1 MPNDFANLA
10 RQLADRAEAVCCHY
24 LSNGRREG
32 RYWMVGNAY
41 NTPGRSM
48 FVRLAAR
55 DGDRGSIGKW
65 TDAATGEHGDL
76 LDIISL
82 SLGHRR
88 TRDTLEEVRRF
99 LGSAPAVAD
108 ADPPR
113 SAARSW
119 RPSGTP
125 DAARRL
131 FAASRPIAGT
141 VAERYLRA
149 REVHCLGNLP
159 ALRFRPNCFYRRA
172 KDDAPD
178 TRAAWPALIAAVT
191 DEGGTIIGVHR
202 TWIDPVALTKAPVAT
217 PRRAM
222 GHLLGAGVRFGPAGI
237 VMAAGEGIETM
248 LSLRT
253 ALPDMPM
260 IAALSSAHLGALA
273 FPPLLRRLYV
283 AQDTDRAGA
292 NALARL
298 TARASATGVEVIP
311 LVPALLDFN
320 DDLRLLSFGALKDGI
335 ASQLIEDDRRRYL
348 HNEFAFDL

>member
-1 MPNDFANLA
+1 MPNDVANLA
-10 RQLADRAEAVCCHY
+10 RQLADRAEAVCRHY
-24 LSNGRREG
+24 LSSGRREG
-32 RYWMVGNAY
+32 RYWMVGNAH

-55 DGDRGSIGKW
+55 DGDRGSVGKW

-76 LDIISL
+76 LDIIAL

-88 TRDTLEEVRRF
+88 TRDTLAEARQF
-99 LGSAPAVAD
+99 LSIVPTVAD
-108 ADPPR
+108 ADPPHSAVR
-113 SAARSW
+113 SS

-141 VAERYLRA
+141 VAERYLHA
-149 REVHCLGNLP
+149 REIHRACNLP
-159 ALRFRPNCFYRRA
+159 ALRFHPNCFYRRA
-172 KDDAPD
+172 KDDALD

-191 DEGGTIIGVHR
+191 DEGGTIMGVHR
-202 TWIDPVALTKAPVAT
+202 TWIDPVALTKAPIAT

-222 GHLLGAGVRFGPAGI
+222 GQLLGAGVRFGSAGA

-248 LSLRT
+248 LSLRS

-273 FPPLLRRLYV
+273 LPPLLRRLYV
-283 AQDTDRAGA
+283 AQDNDRAGG

-298 TARASATGVEVIP
+298 GERAIAAGIEIIP

-320 DDLRLLSFGALKDGI
+320 DDQRLLDSGAMKRGI
-335 ASQLIEDDRRRYL
+335 AGQLRDDDRGRYL
-348 HNEFAFDL
+348 HDPFGLCL

>member
-1 MPNDFANLA
+1 MPNDFATLS
-10 RQLADRAEAVCCHY
+10 RQLADRAEAVCRQY
-24 LSNGRREG
+24 LSSGRREG
-32 RYWMVGNAY
+32 RYWTVGNAY

-55 DGDRGSIGKW
+55 DGDRLSVGKW

-76 LDIISL
+76 LDIIAL
-82 SLGHRR
+82 SLGYRR
-88 TRDTLEEVRRF
+88 TRDTLEEARRF

-108 ADPPR
+108 ADPLHSASR
-113 SAARSW
+113 SS

-149 REVHCLGNLP
+149 REIHRACNLP
-159 ALRFRPNCFYRRA
+159 ALRFHPNCFYRRA

-191 DEGGTIIGVHR
+191 DEGGTIVGVHR
-202 TWIDPVALTKAPVAT
+202 TWIDPLALTKAPIAT

-222 GHLLGAGVRFGPAGI
+222 GHLLGAGVRFGSAGA
-237 VMAAGEGIETM
+237 VMVAGEGIETM
-248 LSLRT
+248 LSLRS

-260 IAALSSAHLGALA
+260 IAALSSAHLAALA

-283 AQDTDRAGA
+283 ARDNDRAGA
-292 NALARL
+292 IAVARL
-298 TARASATGVEVIP
+298 AQRAIAAGVEVIP

-320 DDLRLLSFGALKDGI
+320 DDHRLLDSGTMKGGI
-335 ASQLIEDDRRRYL
+335 ARQLRDDDRGRYL
-348 HNEFAFDL
+348 DDPFGLCL